1 LDGHDRGVKV
11 ISAAFRDAGFEVI
24 YTSLRQTAEMIVEAV
39 IQLEKMGV
47 GKLFAPGAT
56 TIEAIEYVKKAI
68 SERRKEERFFE
79 RNSQQLKQ
87 IKLST
92 D

>member
-11 ISAAFRDAGFEVI
+11 ISAAFRDTGSEVI
-24 YTSLRQTAEMIVEAV
+24 YTGLRQTAEMIVEAV
-39 IQLEKMGV
+39 IRLEKMGV

-68 SERRKEERFFE
+68 FKRRFFE
-79 RNSQQLKQ
+79 RNSQQMKQ
-87 IKLST
+87 IKLSM